1 MEHAALTNVGRLM
14 RCRRPGVRA
23 AFVGLVFSVCL
34 AASLAA
40 AGPLEDGAEAAER
53 GDYATALRLWRP
65 LADQG
70 NPYAQ
75 YKVGLTYDVGVG
87 APQDFIEAAKWY
99 LMAAD
104 QGHAGAQFNLGLLY
118 ANGRGVAQDLVQAH
132 MWLNLA
138 AAGLEPAAQRERDL
152 VAKKM
157 TRSQIAEA
165 IRLARAWKP
174 MGNALPPPP
183 SEPPGSTDDHHRP

>member
-1 MEHAALTNVGRLM
+1 MEHAELTSVGRLM
-14 RCRRPGVRA
+14 RCRRSGIRA

-34 AASLAA
+34 AASLAT

-75 YKVGLTYDVGVG
+75 YKIGLTYDVGVG
-87 APQDFIEAAKWY
+87 APQDFTEAAKWY

-118 ANGRGVAQDLVQAH
+118 ANGRGVEQDFIQAH
-132 MWLNLA
+132 MWFNLA
-138 AAGLEPAAQRERDL
+138 AAGSEPAAQRERDL

-157 TRSQIAEA
+157 TRFQIAEA
-165 IRLARAWKP
+165 IRLAREWKP
-174 MGNALPPPP
+174 RKYLAA
-183 SEPPGSTDDHHRP
+183 SAR

>member
-1 MEHAALTNVGRLM
+1 MRDLFKAAFIALTLSHQ
-14 RCRRPGVRA
+14 
-23 AFVGLVFSVCL
+23 LVAPLS
-34 AASLAA
+34 

-75 YKVGLTYDVGVG
+75 YKVGLSYDVGVG
-87 APQDFIEAAKWY
+87 APQDFTEAAKWY

-104 QGHAGAQFNLGLLY
+104 RGHAGAQFNLGLLY
-118 ANGRGVAQDLVQAH
+118 ADGRGVEQDNVQAH

-138 AAGLEPAAQRERDL
+138 AAGSEPAAQRERDL
-152 VAKKM
+152 IATKM

-165 IRLARAWKP
+165 VRLAREWQPKTNPDPAP
-174 MGNALPPPP
+174 APALP
-183 SEPPGSTDDHHRP
+183 STTGDHHRP